1 MLAFGDSITFGS
13 DGLCPLGPTST
24 SWTLAE
30 LLRSPF
36 NALAAVARPYPLVL
50 QDMLRNRYTAQS
62 PTVFNAGVA
71 GEFVTESETR
81 RRFSR
86 LLSEQN
92 PEIVLLQEGIND
104 LHVLSFYNIPN
115 SVGYNLVRDALR
127 TLSLDARARGSHVFL
142 ATLLPERADGCRA
155 FGVPPKSQ
163 EDLISPT
170 NNLIRSMAAAE
181 GIDLVDLYSLFNG
194 RLNDLI
200 GQDGLHPNDAGYSAI
215 ANAFFEAIRQKFEKP
230 R

>member
-1 MLAFGDSITFGS
+1 
-13 DGLCPLGPTST
+13 
-24 SWTLAE
+24 
-30 LLRSPF
+30 
-36 NALAAVARPYPLVL
+36 
-50 QDMLRNRYTAQS
+50 
-62 PTVFNAGVA
+62 
-71 GEFVTESETR
+71 
-81 RRFSR
+81 
-86 LLSEQN
+86 
-92 PEIVLLQEGIND
+92 
-104 LHVLSFYNIPN
+104 
-115 SVGYNLVRDALR
+115 
-127 TLSLDARARGSHVFL
+127 VFL